1 MDFYKEI
8 DALKDELIKSTQEVI
23 RIKSVEEEAQP
34 GMPFGKGPY
43 DALCYVLKLGEKLG
57 FKAKNL
63 DGYAGHLDFGEGEEV
78 VGVLGHLD
86 VVPEGDGWTF
96 PPYEAQIHEGKIYGR
111 GTMDDKG
118 PVMAVLYGMKA
129 LKDSGVKLNK
139 KIRLI
144 LGTNEETG
152 WGCMHHYFA
161 NETAPNMAFTPDADF
176 PVIHGEK
183 GIIVFDLKYRLE
195 SFKEE
200 TFSLLSLKGGNAA
213 NMVPDYAE
221 AVIKTDS
228 IDKSI
233 DALRRYANEKGYQAD
248 IKEDNGNLKVS
259 VRGKSAHGSTPE
271 KGENAITYLL
281 DLLYSHFNGEPGF
294 YNFLDWYEKSLA
306 FKFNGENF
314 GCEFEDDISGKLNL
328 NIGVIKLIGDEI
340 VLSINIRYPISYKR
354 EDIYNSIRAHLE
366 GLPIE
371 IVEGDSD
378 KDPLYVPKDDVLVQT
393 LMRVY
398 QEQTGDYES
407 EPLVIG
413 GGTYARAMKNA
424 VAFGPVFPGQEE
436 LAHQK
441 DEFISIDN
449 LIKLTQIYTSALYE
463 LAK

>member
-1 MDFYKEI
+1 MDFNKAIE
-8 DALKDELIKSTQEVI
+8 ALKDELISSTQEVI
-23 RIKSVEEEAQP
+23 RIKSVEDDPQK

-43 DALCYVLKLGEKLG
+43 DALCYVLDLGEKLG

-96 PPYEAQIHEGKIYGR
+96 PPYGAEIHDNKIYGR
-111 GTMDDKG
+111 GSMDDKG
-118 PVMAVLYGMKA
+118 PVMAALYSMKA

-161 NETAPNMAFTPDADF
+161 NETPPSMAFTPDADF

-183 GIIVFDLKYRLE
+183 GIIVFDLKYKLDSLE
-195 SFKEE
+195 DES
-200 TFSLLSLKGGNAA
+200 FSLLSLKGGNAA

-221 AVIKTDS
+221 AIIKVDS

-259 VRGKSAHGSTPE
+259 VKGKSAHGSTPE

-281 DLLYSHFNGEPGF
+281 DLLYSHFNGESCI
-294 YNFLDWYEKSLA
+294 YKFLDWYEKTLA
-306 FKFNGENF
+306 FKYNGENF
-314 GCEFEDDISGKLNL
+314 GCEFEDELSGKLNL
-328 NIGVIKLIGDEI
+328 NVGVIKLVGEEI
-340 VLSINIRYPISYKR
+340 ILSINIRYPISYKR
-354 EDIYNSIRAHLE
+354 KDVYDSIRTHLK

-371 IVEGDSD
+371 IIEGNSD
-378 KDPLYVPKDDVLVQT
+378 KDPLYVPKDDILVQT
-393 LMRVY
+393 LMKVY
-398 QEQTGDYES
+398 QEQTGDYEA

-449 LIKLTQIYTSALYE
+449 LVKLTQIYTHALYE

>member
-1 MDFYKEI
+1 MDFNKAI
-8 DALKDELIKSTQEVI
+8 DALKDELITSTQEVI
-23 RIKSVEEEAQP
+23 RIKSVEDEPQK

-43 DALCYVLKLGEKLG
+43 DALCYVLDLGEKLG

-96 PPYEAQIHEGKIYGR
+96 PPYEAQIHDGKIYGR

-161 NETAPNMAFTPDADF
+161 NETPPNMAFTPDADF

-183 GIIVFDLKYRLE
+183 GIIVFDLKYKLDSSE
-195 SFKEE
+195 DENFC
-200 TFSLLSLKGGNAA
+200 LLSLKGGNAA

-259 VRGKSAHGSTPE
+259 VKGKSAHGSTPE

-281 DLLYSHFNGEPGF
+281 NLLYSHFNGESSI
-294 YNFLDWYEKSLA
+294 YKFLDWYEKSLA
-306 FKFNGENF
+306 FKYNGENF
-314 GCEFEDDISGKLNL
+314 GCEFEDEISGKLNL
-328 NIGVIKLIGDEI
+328 NVGVIKLVEDEI
-340 VLSINIRYPISYKR
+340 ILSINIRYPISYKR
-354 EDIYNSIRAHLE
+354 EDVYNSIRANLK
-366 GLPIE
+366 GLPIQ
-371 IVEGDSD
+371 IIEGDSD
-378 KDPLYVPKDDVLVQT
+378 KDPLYVPKDDILVQT
-393 LMRVY
+393 LMKVY
-398 QEQTGDYES
+398 QEQTGDYVS

-449 LIKLTQIYTSALYE
+449 LVKLTQIYTHALYE

>member
-1 MDFYKEI
+1 MDFDKAIE
-8 DALKDELIKSTQEVI
+8 ALKDELITSTQEVI
-23 RIKSVEEEAQP
+23 RIKSVEDDPQK

-43 DALCYVLKLGEKLG
+43 DALCYCLDLGEKLG

-96 PPYEAQIHEGKIYGR
+96 PPYGAEIHDNKIYGR
-111 GTMDDKG
+111 GSMDDKG
-118 PVMAVLYGMKA
+118 PVMAALYSMKA

-161 NETAPNMAFTPDADF
+161 NETPPSMAFTPDADF

-183 GIIVFDLKYRLE
+183 GIIVFDLKYKIDSLE
-195 SFKEE
+195 DES
-200 TFSLLSLKGGNAA
+200 FSLLSLKGGNAA

-221 AVIKTDS
+221 AVIKVDS

-259 VRGKSAHGSTPE
+259 VNGKSAHGSTPE

-281 DLLYSHFNGEPGF
+281 NLLYSHFNGESSI

-306 FKFNGENF
+306 FKYNGENF
-314 GCEFEDDISGKLNL
+314 GCEFEDELSGKLNL
-328 NIGVIKLIGDEI
+328 NVGVIKLVGEEI
-340 VLSINIRYPISYKR
+340 ILSINIRYPISYKR
-354 EDIYNSIRAHLE
+354 EDIYSSIRAHLK

-371 IVEGDSD
+371 IIEGNSD

-393 LMRVY
+393 LMKVY
-398 QEQTGDYES
+398 QEQTGDYGT

-449 LIKLTQIYTSALYE
+449 LVKLTQIYTHALYE

>member
-1 MDFYKEI
+1 MDFNKAIE
-8 DALKDELIKSTQEVI
+8 ALKDELISSTQEVI
-23 RIKSVEEEAQP
+23 RIKSVEDDPQK

-43 DALCYVLKLGEKLG
+43 DALCYVLDLGEKLG

-96 PPYEAQIHEGKIYGR
+96 PPYGAEIHDGKIYGR
-111 GTMDDKG
+111 GSMDDKG
-118 PVMAVLYGMKA
+118 PVMAALYSMKA

-161 NETAPNMAFTPDADF
+161 NETPPNMAFTPDADF

-183 GIIVFDLKYRLE
+183 GIIVFDLKYKLDSLE
-195 SFKEE
+195 DES
-200 TFSLLSLKGGNAA
+200 FSLLSLKGGNAA

-221 AVIKTDS
+221 AIIKVDS

-259 VRGKSAHGSTPE
+259 VKGKSAHGSTPE

-281 DLLYSHFNGEPGF
+281 NLLYSHFNGESSI

-306 FKFNGENF
+306 FKYNGENF
-314 GCEFEDDISGKLNL
+314 GCEFEDELSGKLNL
-328 NIGVIKLIGDEI
+328 NVGVIKLVGEEI
-340 VLSINIRYPISYKR
+340 ILSINIRYPISYKR
-354 EDIYNSIRAHLE
+354 KDVYDSIRTHLK

-371 IVEGDSD
+371 IIEGNSD
-378 KDPLYVPKDDVLVQT
+378 KDPLYVPKDDILVQT
-393 LMRVY
+393 LMKVY
-398 QEQTGDYES
+398 QEQTGDYEA

-449 LIKLTQIYTSALYE
+449 LVKLTQIYTHALYE